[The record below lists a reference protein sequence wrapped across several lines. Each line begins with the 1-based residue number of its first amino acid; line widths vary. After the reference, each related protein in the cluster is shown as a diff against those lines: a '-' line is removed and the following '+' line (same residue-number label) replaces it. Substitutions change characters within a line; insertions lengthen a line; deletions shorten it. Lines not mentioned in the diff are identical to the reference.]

1 MENHNEVEQYIYIG
15 DKRLQYGYTT
25 GSCAACAAKAAAY
38 MLLFGEEVE
47 TISLHTP
54 KGIKIYIDILDIYQ
68 NLDIVK
74 CAVKKNSGDD
84 PDVTNGIL
92 IYASIS
98 KVIENTNI
106 NKYRYEEEGITL
118 TLSSGLGVGVVTKLG
133 LSSPVGYPAIN
144 EIPRKMIFKEVVSVC
159 KKFNFKGELE
169 IKIYVP
175 NGKEIAKK
183 TFNERLGIIGGISIL
198 GTSGIIEPMSEKALV
213 ETIRIEMK
221 QQISEGFDTI
231 LMTPGNYGSNFTKTE
246 FNTSI
251 KRGVKCSNY
260 IGESIRIARQ
270 LGITHLILIGHIGK
284 LIKLAIGAE
293 NTHSKYGDGR
303 MEIMSSY
310 AALCGADS
318 NIVKSIMEA
327 VTTEAGIAVLE
338 KHGFKDEVM
347 EKISLKI
354 FEKIRNIAGESMNI
368 ECVVF
373 ANTVGIVGITN
384 GARDMIGKWKN
395 VNEGDL

>member
-1 MENHNEVEQYIYIG
+1 VENHNEVEQYIYVG

-38 MLLFGEEVE
+38 MLFSGKEAE
-47 TISLHTP
+47 TISLYTP

-68 NLDIVK
+68 NLDTVK

-84 PDVTNGIL
+84 PDVTNGIS
-92 IYASIS
+92 IYASVS
-98 KVIENTNI
+98 KVIDTTNI
-106 NKYRYEEEGITL
+106 NKYIYEEEGISL
-118 TLSSGLGVGVVTKLG
+118 NLSSGLGVGVVTKSG

-144 EIPRKMIFKEVVSVC
+144 EVPRKMIFEEVANIC
-159 KKFNFKGELE
+159 KKFNFNGELE

-175 NGKEIAKK
+175 SGEETAKR
-183 TFNERLGIIGGISIL
+183 TFNERLGIVGGISIL
-198 GTSGIIEPMSEKALV
+198 GTSGIVEPMSEKALV

-231 LMTPGNYGSNFTKTE
+231 LITPGNYGSNFTKTE

-270 LGITHLILIGHIGK
+270 LGITNLILIGHIGK

-318 NIVKSIMEA
+318 NIIKSIMEA

-338 KHGFKDEVM
+338 KNDLKDKVM

-354 FEKIRNIAGESMNI
+354 FEKIRNIAGESMKI

-373 ANTVGIVGITN
+373 ANTVGIVGATN
-384 GARDMIGKWKN
+384 GAGDMIDKWKSL
-395 VNEGDL
+395 NEGDL